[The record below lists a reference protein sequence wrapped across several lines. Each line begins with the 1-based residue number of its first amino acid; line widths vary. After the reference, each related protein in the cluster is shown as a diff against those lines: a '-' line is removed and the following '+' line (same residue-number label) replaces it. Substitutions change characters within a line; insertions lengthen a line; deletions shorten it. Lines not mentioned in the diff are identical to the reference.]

1 MKLTDVS
8 DALWQ
13 ERRLLE
19 RLVFKLD
26 TVKMLVESGR
36 WRWLVL
42 AADETRA
49 VADEL
54 DRHQQRWYEQVLAG
68 GNARPE
74 IDPALEAS
82 SPRNEILGEHDV
94 ALARLRQEV
103 RIAAAGALAAL
114 ADHPVTTPIMNGGD
128 DELAVEIFR
137 LALEGLSAVA
147 EAFAGRPAA

>member
-19 RLVFKLD
+19 RLVFKFD
-26 TVKMLVESGR
+26 TVTLLVESGR

-42 AADETRA
+42 LADETRV

-54 DRHQQRWYEQVLAG
+54 DRHQQQWYERVLG
-68 GNARPE
+68 GAKSSRDV
-74 IDPALEAS
+74 DPTLE
-82 SPRNEILGEHDV
+82 SPSPKKEILGEHDV

-103 RIAAAGALAAL
+103 RIAARAAL
-114 ADHPVTTPIMNGGD
+114 DALTEHPVTAPVAKGED
-128 DELAVEIFR
+128 EELAVEVFR
-137 LALEGLSAVA
+137 LALEGLVAVA